1 MKGISFSRLARREL
15 DEAVDYLELHSKGAG
30 KRLAGAVYEAL
41 ALLRNHPRVGR
52 RLTDTARRFPV
63 GGFPYQ
69 LIYRPLDDGRI
80 RVLAV
85 AHKRR
90 RPQYW
95 IGRD

>member
-1 MKGISFSRLARREL
+1 MNGVSFSRLARREL
-15 DEAVDYLELHSKGAG
+15 DEAVDFLESRSKGAG
-30 KRLAGAVYEAL
+30 LRLAEAVRAAL
-41 ALLRNHPRVGR
+41 LLLRNHPRVGR
-52 RLTDTARRFPV
+52 RLTETARRFPV

-90 RPQYW
+90 RPRYW
-95 IGRD
+95 FGRD